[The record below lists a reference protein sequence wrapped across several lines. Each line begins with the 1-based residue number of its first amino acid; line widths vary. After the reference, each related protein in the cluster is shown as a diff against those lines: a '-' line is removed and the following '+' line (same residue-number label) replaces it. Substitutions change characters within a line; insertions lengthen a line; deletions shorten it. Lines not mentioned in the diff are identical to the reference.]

1 MPKCEPSIREFSKV
15 VEAIYDCAIDPD
27 HWRAT
32 LPMICEFMISPYGAL
47 AIHDYDQERT
57 GRLYDHGFDEQYLR
71 LYAEKYGA
79 LNPLPAKMQSLP
91 VGKPAT
97 SAMLLDEEEF
107 VASEFYTD
115 FLKPWGIYD
124 AIFCVVLRSDRR
136 NAVLLFNR
144 REKQP
149 RYGEVE
155 LQLFRL
161 LEPHVRRAVTIS
173 DIIDIKTLEAHTLSA
188 TLDNLQTGVIIVA
201 ADGRVLH
208 ANDAARC
215 MFAAGGPVRSVKGR
229 LSAHEA
235 EAGDEL
241 GCALAHACKNEA
253 GIGASGIGVA
263 LSGPPG
269 EPAVA
274 HVLPLA
280 RGNLRTRLVPQAIAA
295 VFVSQS
301 GSSLPADMSAI
312 APAFNL
318 TPAEARL
325 LEHLVQ
331 GATLVN
337 VARTLGI
344 SEPTAKTHLSHI
356 FSKTGVTRQADLV
369 ALVDRLMPPI
379 KHPTV
384 S

>member
-27 HWRAT
+27 RWRAT
-32 LPMICEFMISPYGAL
+32 LPMICEFMTSPYGAL
-47 AIHDYDQERT
+47 AIHDYDQDRT
-57 GRLYDHGFDEQYLR
+57 ARLYDHGYDEEYLR

-91 VGKPAT
+91 VGEPAT
-97 SAMLLDEEEF
+97 SLMLLDEKKF
-107 VASEFYTD
+107 FASEFYTD
-115 FLKPWGIYD
+115 FLKPWGLYD
-124 AIFCVVLRSDRR
+124 SVFCVVLRSDRR
-136 NAVLLFNR
+136 TAVLLFNR

-155 LQLFRL
+155 LQLFHL

-173 DIIDIKTLEAHTLSA
+173 DIMDIKTLEAHTLSA

-208 ANDAARC
+208 ANDAARR
-215 MFAAGGPVRSVKGR
+215 MFAAGGPVRSVNGR
-229 LSAHEA
+229 LSAHESGA
-235 EAGDEL
+235 RGEL
-241 GCALAHACKNEA
+241 NRALALSSKNEA

-263 LSGPPG
+263 LSGPQG
-269 EPAVA
+269 DPAVA

-280 RGNLRTRLVPQAIAA
+280 RGDLRTRLVPQAMAA

-301 GSSLPADMSAI
+301 SNPLPADMSAI

-318 TPAEARL
+318 TPAETRL
-325 LEHLVQ
+325 LEHLVH
-331 GATLVN
+331 GATLVDT
-337 VARTLGI
+337 ARTLCI
-344 SEPTAKTHLSHI
+344 SQPTAKTHLSHI